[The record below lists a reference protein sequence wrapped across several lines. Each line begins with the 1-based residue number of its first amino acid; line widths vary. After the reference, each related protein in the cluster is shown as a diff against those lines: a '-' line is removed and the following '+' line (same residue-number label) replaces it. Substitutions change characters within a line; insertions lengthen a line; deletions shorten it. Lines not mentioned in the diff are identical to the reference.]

1 MVLIVSS
8 ARISPLDLPMSITVS
23 DSQSF
28 LEQAIDPKPPVLP
41 PDTPLKVAIAAM
53 TQASASCVLSAFEQQ
68 LIGIFTERD
77 VVKITASEIPLAGMV
92 IAEVMTQEPIAIS
105 LDRAGNI
112 FKILSILRSSSRAAL
127 TAKIRHLPVTDQRGN
142 LLGAITGESIRQLLK
157 PGDLL
162 QRRRAQEIMTAE
174 VIVSSTNISVLEVA
188 KQMTTQ
194 RKSCIVICNECDNKK
209 QKPVG
214 IITERD
220 IVKFQAAGLDFAG
233 TTAAAAMNFP
243 LMPLQVK
250 ATLWEAHQ
258 FMQQH
263 HIRRLVVVDEGGYLA
278 GIVTQSTLL
287 HALDP
292 VEMYANIE
300 LLQETVAENIQESK
314 KVNEQLQKEALR
326 RTEVEEQLR
335 LLNENLEEQ
344 IKQRTLDLIN
354 ANSQLK
360 KEIQDRATAE
370 SEVRR
375 LNTELEQR
383 VRERTVQ
390 LAASNQELQQEISDR
405 KLLEEKLHFSETKV
419 RAVFEAMTDIVL
431 VLNIQGNIEVL
442 PTNTAGFSE
451 PDCDIV
457 SLTIEHFFDDD
468 NPDDWWRL
476 VQQVLE
482 TQQTLNFDYSLI
494 VGGREIWFAA
504 CISPFSK
511 DAVIWVARNISARKI
526 AESALSQ
533 KNTELAHT
541 LEELKRTQQELIQ
554 SEKMAALG
562 QLIAGVAHE
571 INSPLG
577 AIRSSVQNIA
587 DFWGR
592 QLQHLPIFFQQLSP
606 ERLQDF
612 FALLHKSSQETDTLS
627 SKEKR
632 QLKKLLQRQLELE
645 EIDNADSLAC
655 TLLDIG
661 ICHNVEPFLP
671 LLKDSTSP
679 NILQI
684 AYEFATVQK
693 STKNIATATDRAA
706 KIVFALKSY
715 SHYEQSGSKAI
726 ANITDGIETVL
737 TLYHYQIKHGVEVVR
752 NYGNDLPSVLCYPD
766 ELNQVWTNLLHN
778 ALQAMGNKGVLKI
791 DVKPE
796 DNAISVSIT
805 DSGQGIP
812 PEIMPRIFEPFFTTK
827 PPGEGSGLGLDIVH
841 KIIEKHQGKMQVES
855 VPGQTKFTV
864 LLPIEITQIN

>member
-1 MVLIVSS
+1 
-8 ARISPLDLPMSITVS
+8 
-23 DSQSF
+23 
-28 LEQAIDPKPPVLP
+28 
-41 PDTPLKVAIAAM
+41 
-53 TQASASCVLSAFEQQ
+53 
-68 LIGIFTERD
+68 
-77 VVKITASEIPLAGMV
+77 
-92 IAEVMTQEPIAIS
+92 
-105 LDRAGNI
+105 
-112 FKILSILRSSSRAAL
+112 
-127 TAKIRHLPVTDQRGN
+127 
-142 LLGAITGESIRQLLK
+142 
-157 PGDLL
+157 
-162 QRRRAQEIMTAE
+162 MTAE
-174 VIVSSTNISVLEVA
+174 VIVASTTTSVLEVT
-188 KQMTTQ
+188 KQMATQ
-194 RKSCIVICNECDNKK
+194 RKSCIVICNECDNKN
-209 QKPVG
+209 QKSVG

-233 TTAAAAMNFP
+233 TRAAAAMSFP
-243 LMPLQVK
+243 LMPLQVE

-292 VEMYANIE
+292 VEMHANVE
-300 LLQETVAENIQESK
+300 LLQETVAENILELK

-335 LLNENLEEQ
+335 LLNDNLEQQ
-344 IKQRTLDLIN
+344 IKQRTLELIN
-354 ANSQLK
+354 SNSQLK
-360 KEIQDRATAE
+360 KEIQDRAIAE
-370 SEVRR
+370 AEVRR

-383 VRERTVQ
+383 VRSRTVQ

-431 VLNIQGNIEVL
+431 VLDIQGNIEVL
-442 PTNTAGFSE
+442 PTNTTAVYE
-451 PDCDIV
+451 PDCDLV
-457 SLTIEHFFDDD
+457 SLTIERFFDD
-468 NPDDWWRL
+468 NNSDDWWML
-476 VQQVLE
+476 VQQVLD
-482 TQQTLNFDYSLI
+482 TKQTLNFDYSLT
-494 VGGREIWFAA
+494 VGGREIWFSA
-504 CISPFSK
+504 CISLFSK
-511 DAVIWVARNISARKI
+511 DAVIWVARNISARKL

-587 DFWGR
+587 DFWAE
-592 QLQHLPIFFQQLSP
+592 QLQQLPIFFQQLSP
-606 ERLQDF
+606 ERQQDF

-632 QLKKLLQRQLELE
+632 QLKKLMQRQLELE
-645 EIDNADSLAC
+645 EIDGADSLAC

-661 ICHNVEPFLP
+661 ICHNVERFLP
-671 LLKDSTSP
+671 LLKDSQSP
-679 NILQI
+679 NILQT

-715 SHYEQSGSKAI
+715 SRYDQSGSKAI

-752 NYGNDLPSVLCYPD
+752 NYGTDLPSVLCYPD

-791 DVKPE
+791 DVKHQ

-805 DSGQGIP
+805 DNGPGIP

-827 PPGEGSGLGLDIVH
+827 PPGEGSGLGLDIVQ
-841 KIIEKHQGKMQVES
+841 KIMEKHQGKLEVES

-864 LLPIEITQIN
+864 SLPIEITDGN

>member
-1 MVLIVSS
+1 M
-8 ARISPLDLPMSITVS
+8 
-23 DSQSF
+23 
-28 LEQAIDPKPPVLP
+28 
-41 PDTPLKVAIAAM
+41 
-53 TQASASCVLSAFEQQ
+53 
-68 LIGIFTERD
+68 
-77 VVKITASEIPLAGMV
+77 
-92 IAEVMTQEPIAIS
+92 
-105 LDRAGNI
+105 
-112 FKILSILRSSSRAAL
+112 
-127 TAKIRHLPVTDQRGN
+127 
-142 LLGAITGESIRQLLK
+142 
-157 PGDLL
+157 
-162 QRRRAQEIMTAE
+162 
-174 VIVSSTNISVLEVA
+174 
-188 KQMTTQ
+188 
-194 RKSCIVICNECDNKK
+194 
-209 QKPVG
+209 
-214 IITERD
+214 
-220 IVKFQAAGLDFAG
+220 
-233 TTAAAAMNFP
+233 
-243 LMPLQVK
+243 
-250 ATLWEAHQ
+250 
-258 FMQQH
+258 
-263 HIRRLVVVDEGGYLA
+263 
-278 GIVTQSTLL
+278 
-287 HALDP
+287 
-292 VEMYANIE
+292 
-300 LLQETVAENIQESK
+300 
-314 KVNEQLQKEALR
+314 NEQLQKEALR

-335 LLNENLEEQ
+335 LLNENLEAQ
-344 IKQRTLDLIN
+344 IERRTLELIN

-383 VRERTVQ
+383 VQERTAQ
-390 LAASNQELQQEISDR
+390 LAASNEELQQEICDR
-405 KLLEEKLHFSETKV
+405 KLLEQKLHFSETKV

-431 VLNIQGNIEVL
+431 VLDVDGNIEVL
-442 PTNTAGFSE
+442 PTNTAVFCD

-457 SLTIEHFFDDD
+457 SITIEHFFDDD

-476 VQQVLE
+476 VRQVLE
-482 TQQTLNFDYSLI
+482 TQQTLNFDYSLT
-494 VGGREIWFAA
+494 VGGREIWFSA
-504 CISPFSK
+504 CISLFSK
-511 DAVIWVARNISARKI
+511 DAVIWVARNISARKL

-587 DFWGR
+587 DFWAE
-592 QLQHLPIFFQQLSP
+592 QLQQLPIFFKQLSP
-606 ERLQDF
+606 ERQQDF

-632 QLKKLLQRQLELE
+632 QLKKSLQRQLEAE
-645 EIDNADSLAC
+645 KIDDADSLAC

-661 ICHNVEPFLP
+661 ICNNVEPFLP
-671 LLKDSTSP
+671 LLKDRESP

-715 SHYEQSGSKAI
+715 SRYDQSGSKAI
-726 ANITDGIETVL
+726 ANITDGINTVL

-752 NYGNDLPSVLCYPD
+752 NYGTDLPSVLCYPD

-791 DVKPE
+791 DVKHQ

-805 DSGQGIP
+805 DNGPGIP
-812 PEIMPRIFEPFFTTK
+812 PEIMPRIFDPFFTTK
-827 PPGEGSGLGLDIVH
+827 PPGEGTGLGLDIVL
-841 KIIEKHQGKMQVES
+841 KIIEKHQGKLQVES

-864 LLPIEITQIN
+864 CLPIKITDGN

>member
-1 MVLIVSS
+1 
-8 ARISPLDLPMSITVS
+8 
-23 DSQSF
+23 
-28 LEQAIDPKPPVLP
+28 
-41 PDTPLKVAIAAM
+41 
-53 TQASASCVLSAFEQQ
+53 
-68 LIGIFTERD
+68 
-77 VVKITASEIPLAGMV
+77 
-92 IAEVMTQEPIAIS
+92 
-105 LDRAGNI
+105 
-112 FKILSILRSSSRAAL
+112 
-127 TAKIRHLPVTDQRGN
+127 
-142 LLGAITGESIRQLLK
+142 
-157 PGDLL
+157 
-162 QRRRAQEIMTAE
+162 MTAE
-174 VIVSSTNISVLEVA
+174 VIVASTTTSVLEVT
-188 KQMTTQ
+188 KQMATQ
-194 RKSCIVICNECDNKK
+194 RKSCIVICNECDNKN
-209 QKPVG
+209 QKSVG

-233 TTAAAAMNFP
+233 TRAAAAMSFP
-243 LMPLQVK
+243 LMPLQVE

-292 VEMYANIE
+292 VEMHANVE
-300 LLQETVAENIQESK
+300 LLQETVAENILELK

-335 LLNENLEEQ
+335 LLNDNLEQQ
-344 IKQRTLDLIN
+344 IKQRTLELIN
-354 ANSQLK
+354 SNSQLK
-360 KEIQDRATAE
+360 KEIQDRAIAE
-370 SEVRR
+370 AEVRR

-431 VLNIQGNIEVL
+431 VLDIQGNIEVL
-442 PTNTAGFSE
+442 PTNTTAVYE
-451 PDCDIV
+451 PDCDLV
-457 SLTIEHFFDDD
+457 SLTIERFFDD
-468 NPDDWWRL
+468 NNSDDWWML
-476 VQQVLE
+476 VQQVLD
-482 TQQTLNFDYSLI
+482 TKQTLNVDYSLT
-494 VGGREIWFAA
+494 VGGREIWFSA
-504 CISPFSK
+504 CISLFSK
-511 DAVIWVARNISARKI
+511 DAVIWVARNISARKL

-587 DFWGR
+587 DFWAE
-592 QLQHLPIFFQQLSP
+592 QLQQLPIFFQQLSP
-606 ERLQDF
+606 ERQQDF

-632 QLKKLLQRQLELE
+632 QLKKLMQRQLELE
-645 EIDNADSLAC
+645 EIDGADSLAC

-661 ICHNVEPFLP
+661 ICHNVERFLP
-671 LLKDSTSP
+671 LLKDSQSP
-679 NILQI
+679 NILQT

-715 SHYEQSGSKAI
+715 SRYDQSGSKAI

-752 NYGNDLPSVLCYPD
+752 NYGTDLPSVLCYPD

-791 DVKPE
+791 DVKHQ

-827 PPGEGSGLGLDIVH
+827 PPGEGSGLGLDIVQ
-841 KIIEKHQGKMQVES
+841 KIMEKHQGKLEVES

-864 LLPIEITQIN
+864 SLPIEITDGN

>member
-1 MVLIVSS
+1 M
-8 ARISPLDLPMSITVS
+8 
-23 DSQSF
+23 
-28 LEQAIDPKPPVLP
+28 
-41 PDTPLKVAIAAM
+41 
-53 TQASASCVLSAFEQQ
+53 
-68 LIGIFTERD
+68 
-77 VVKITASEIPLAGMV
+77 
-92 IAEVMTQEPIAIS
+92 
-105 LDRAGNI
+105 
-112 FKILSILRSSSRAAL
+112 
-127 TAKIRHLPVTDQRGN
+127 
-142 LLGAITGESIRQLLK
+142 
-157 PGDLL
+157 
-162 QRRRAQEIMTAE
+162 
-174 VIVSSTNISVLEVA
+174 
-188 KQMTTQ
+188 
-194 RKSCIVICNECDNKK
+194 
-209 QKPVG
+209 
-214 IITERD
+214 
-220 IVKFQAAGLDFAG
+220 
-233 TTAAAAMNFP
+233 
-243 LMPLQVK
+243 
-250 ATLWEAHQ
+250 
-258 FMQQH
+258 
-263 HIRRLVVVDEGGYLA
+263 
-278 GIVTQSTLL
+278 
-287 HALDP
+287 
-292 VEMYANIE
+292 
-300 LLQETVAENIQESK
+300 
-314 KVNEQLQKEALR
+314 NEQLQKEALR

-335 LLNENLEEQ
+335 LLNENLEAQ
-344 IKQRTLDLIN
+344 IERRTLELIN

-383 VRERTVQ
+383 VQERTAQ
-390 LAASNQELQQEISDR
+390 LAASNEELQQEICDR
-405 KLLEEKLHFSETKV
+405 KLLEQKLHFSETKV

-431 VLNIQGNIEVL
+431 VLDVDGNIEVL
-442 PTNTAGFSE
+442 PTNTAVFCD

-476 VQQVLE
+476 VRQVLE
-482 TQQTLNFDYSLI
+482 TQQTLNFDYSLT
-494 VGGREIWFAA
+494 VGDREIWFSA
-504 CISPFSK
+504 CISLFSK
-511 DAVIWVARNISARKI
+511 DAVIWVARNISARKL

-587 DFWGR
+587 DFWAE
-592 QLQHLPIFFQQLSP
+592 QLQQLPIFFKQLSP
-606 ERLQDF
+606 ERQQDF

-632 QLKKLLQRQLELE
+632 QLKKSLQRQLEAE
-645 EIDNADSLAC
+645 KIDDADSLAC

-661 ICHNVEPFLP
+661 ICNNVEPFLP
-671 LLKDSTSP
+671 LLKDRESP

-715 SHYEQSGSKAI
+715 SRYDQSGSKAI
-726 ANITDGIETVL
+726 ANITDGINTVL

-752 NYGNDLPSVLCYPD
+752 NYGTDLPSVLCYPD

-778 ALQAMGNKGVLKI
+778 ALQVMGNKGVLKI
-791 DVKPE
+791 DVKHQ

-805 DSGQGIP
+805 DNGPGIP
-812 PEIMPRIFEPFFTTK
+812 PEIMPRIFDPFFTTK
-827 PPGEGSGLGLDIVH
+827 PPGEGTGLGLDIVL
-841 KIIEKHQGKMQVES
+841 KIIEKHQGKLQVES

-864 LLPIEITQIN
+864 CLPIKITDGN

>member
-1 MVLIVSS
+1 M
-8 ARISPLDLPMSITVS
+8 
-23 DSQSF
+23 
-28 LEQAIDPKPPVLP
+28 
-41 PDTPLKVAIAAM
+41 
-53 TQASASCVLSAFEQQ
+53 
-68 LIGIFTERD
+68 
-77 VVKITASEIPLAGMV
+77 
-92 IAEVMTQEPIAIS
+92 
-105 LDRAGNI
+105 
-112 FKILSILRSSSRAAL
+112 
-127 TAKIRHLPVTDQRGN
+127 
-142 LLGAITGESIRQLLK
+142 LGAITGESIRQILE

-162 QRRRAQEIMTAE
+162 QMRRAQEIMTAE
-174 VIVSSTNISVLEVA
+174 VIVASTSTSVLEVA

-233 TTAAAAMNFP
+233 TRAAAAMSFP
-243 LMPLQVK
+243 LIPLQIT
-250 ATLWEAHQ
+250 ATLWQAHQ

-263 HIRRLVVVDEGGYLA
+263 HIRRLVVVNEAGYLA
-278 GIVTQSTLL
+278 GIVTQSSLL
-287 HALDP
+287 YALYP
-292 VEMYANIE
+292 VELLTNVE
-300 LLQETVAENIQESK
+300 VLQETVAEKIQELK

-344 IKQRTLDLIN
+344 IKLRTLELIK

-370 SEVRR
+370 AEVRR

-383 VRERTVQ
+383 VRDRTVQ
-390 LAASNQELQQEISDR
+390 LAASNDNLQQEISDR

-442 PTNTAGFSE
+442 PTNTAAFSE
-451 PDCDIV
+451 PYCDLV

-468 NPDDWWRL
+468 NPDDWWML

-482 TQQTLNFDYSLI
+482 TQQTLNFDYSLT
-494 VGGREIWFAA
+494 VDGREIWFSA
-504 CISPFSK
+504 CISLFSK
-511 DAVIWVARNISARKI
+511 DAVIWVARNISDRKL

-587 DFWGR
+587 DFWAE
-592 QLQHLPIFFQQLSP
+592 QLHQLPIFFKQLSP
-606 ERLQDF
+606 ERQQDF

-632 QLKKLLQRQLELE
+632 QLKKSLQRQLEAE
-645 EIDNADSLAC
+645 KIDDADSLAC

-661 ICHNVEPFLP
+661 ICNNVEPFLP
-671 LLKDSTSP
+671 LLKDRESP

-715 SHYEQSGSKAI
+715 SRYDQSGSKAI
-726 ANITDGIETVL
+726 ANITEGIDTVL

-791 DVKPE
+791 DVKHQ

-805 DSGQGIP
+805 DNGPGIP

-827 PPGEGSGLGLDIVH
+827 PPGEGTGLGLDIVL
-841 KIIEKHQGKMQVES
+841 KIIEKHQGKLQVES

-864 LLPIEITQIN
+864 YLPIKITDGN

>member
-1 MVLIVSS
+1 
-8 ARISPLDLPMSITVS
+8 MSITVF

-28 LEQAIDPKPPVLP
+28 LEQAIDRKPPVLP

-53 TQASASCVLSAFEQQ
+53 TQARASCVLIAFERQ

-77 VVKITASEIPLAGMV
+77 VVKITASEIPLAGLI
-92 IAEVMTQEPIAIS
+92 IAEVMTEKPIAIS
-105 LDRAGNI
+105 LDKAGNI
-112 FKILSILRSSSRAAL
+112 FKILSILRS
-127 TAKIRHLPVTDQRGN
+127 AKIRHLPVTDNSGN
-142 LLGAITGESIRQLLK
+142 LLGAITGESIRQILK

-162 QRRRAQEIMTAE
+162 QMRRAEEIMTAE
-174 VIVSSTNISVLEVA
+174 VRIASTNTSVLEVA
-188 KQMTTQ
+188 KQMATE
-194 RKSCIVICNECDNKK
+194 RKSCIVICNECDNKN

-220 IVKFQAAGLDFAG
+220 IVKFQATGLDFAG
-233 TTAAAAMNFP
+233 TRAAAAMSFP
-243 LMPLQVK
+243 LMPLQAK

-258 FMQQH
+258 FMQDH

-278 GIVTQSTLL
+278 GIVTQSSLL

-292 VEMYANIE
+292 VEMHANVE
-300 LLQETVAENIQESK
+300 LLQETVAENILELK

-326 RTEVEEQLR
+326 RTEIEEQLR

-344 IKQRTLDLIN
+344 IKLRTLELIN
-354 ANSQLK
+354 TNSQLK

-370 SEVRR
+370 AEVRR

-390 LAASNQELQQEISDR
+390 LGASNQELQQEISDR

-431 VLNIQGNIEVL
+431 VLNIHGNIEVL
-442 PTNTAGFSE
+442 PTNTAAVYE
-451 PDCDIV
+451 PDCDLV
-457 SLTIEHFFDDD
+457 SLTVEHFFDDD
-468 NPDDWWRL
+468 NPDDWWML

-482 TQQTLNFDYSLI
+482 TQQTLNFDYSLT
-494 VGGREIWFAA
+494 VGDREIWFSA
-504 CISPFSK
+504 CISLFSK
-511 DAVIWVARNISARKI
+511 DAVIWVARNISARKL
-526 AESALSQ
+526 AESALCK
-533 KNTELAHT
+533 KNVELAHT

-587 DFWGR
+587 DFWAE
-592 QLQHLPIFFQQLSP
+592 QLHQLPIFFKQLSP
-606 ERLQDF
+606 ERQQDF
-612 FALLHKSSQETDTLS
+612 FALLYNSSKETDNLS

-632 QLKKLLQRQLELE
+632 QLKKLLQRQLESE
-645 EIDNADSLAC
+645 KIDDADSLAC

-661 ICHNVEPFLP
+661 ICNNLERFLP
-671 LLKDSTSP
+671 LLKDSASP
-679 NILQI
+679 NILQT

-693 STKNIATATDRAA
+693 STKNIVTATDRAA

-715 SHYEQSGSKAI
+715 SRYDQSGSKAI
-726 ANITDGIETVL
+726 ANITDGIDTVL

-752 NYGNDLPSVLCYPD
+752 NYGNDLPSMLCYPD

-778 ALQAMGNKGVLKI
+778 ALQAMGNKGMLKI
-791 DVKPE
+791 EVKHQ

-805 DSGQGIP
+805 DSGPGIP

-841 KIIEKHQGKMQVES
+841 KIIKKHQGKLQVES

-864 LLPIEITQIN
+864 SLPIEITETNN

>member
-1 MVLIVSS
+1 
-8 ARISPLDLPMSITVS
+8 MSITVS

-28 LEQAIDPKPPVLP
+28 LEQAIAKPPVLP

-53 TQASASCVLSAFEQQ
+53 TEARASCILIAFDRQ

-77 VVKITASEIPLAGMV
+77 VVKITASEIPLAGMA
-92 IAEVMTQEPIAIS
+92 IAEVMTQNPIAIS
-105 LDRAGNI
+105 LDNAGNI
-112 FKILSILRSSSRAAL
+112 FKILSILRS
-127 TAKIRHLPVTDQRGN
+127 AKIRHLPVTDNSGN
-142 LLGAITGESIRQLLK
+142 LLGAITGESIRQILK

-162 QRRRAQEIMTAE
+162 QMRRAEEIMTAE
-174 VIVSSTNISVLEVA
+174 VIVASTNTSVLEVA
-188 KQMTTQ
+188 KQMATQ
-194 RKSCIVICNECDNKK
+194 RKSCIVICNECDNNN

-233 TTAAAAMNFP
+233 TRAAAAMSFP
-243 LMPLQVK
+243 LMPLQAK

-258 FMQQH
+258 FMQEH
-263 HIRRLVVVDEGGYLA
+263 RIRRLVVVDEGGYLA

-292 VEMYANIE
+292 VEMHANVE
-300 LLQETVAENIQESK
+300 LLQETVAENLLELK

-326 RTEVEEQLR
+326 RTEIEEQLR

-344 IKQRTLDLIN
+344 IKLRTLELIN
-354 ANSQLK
+354 TNSQLK

-370 SEVRR
+370 AEVRR

-383 VRERTVQ
+383 VLERTVQ

-405 KLLEEKLHFSETKV
+405 QLLEEKLHFSESKV
-419 RAVFEAMTDIVL
+419 RAVFEAMTDIVM
-431 VLNIQGNIEVL
+431 VLDSQGNIEVL
-442 PTNTAGFSE
+442 PTNTAAVYE
-451 PDCDIV
+451 PDCDLV
-457 SLTIEHFFDDD
+457 SLTVEHFFDDD
-468 NPDDWWRL
+468 NPDDWWML
-476 VQQVLE
+476 VLQVLE
-482 TQQTLNFDYSLI
+482 TQQTVNFDYSLT
-494 VGGREIWFAA
+494 VGDREIWFYA
-504 CISPFSK
+504 CISLFSK
-511 DAVIWVARNISARKI
+511 DAVIWVARNISARKL

-533 KNTELAHT
+533 KNAELAHT

-587 DFWGR
+587 DFWAE
-592 QLQHLPIFFQQLSP
+592 QLQQLPIFFQQLSP
-606 ERLQDF
+606 ERQHDF
-612 FALLHKSSQETDTLS
+612 FALLYNSSTETDNLS

-632 QLKKLLQRQLELE
+632 QLKKLLQRQLESE
-645 EIDNADSLAC
+645 KIDDADSLAC

-661 ICHNVEPFLP
+661 ISSNNLESFLP

-679 NILQI
+679 NILKI

-693 STKNIATATDRAA
+693 STKNIVTATDRAA

-715 SHYEQSGSKAI
+715 SRYDQSGSKAI
-726 ANITDGIETVL
+726 ANITDGIDTVL

-791 DVKPE
+791 DVKHE
-796 DNAISVSIT
+796 DNAISVCIT
-805 DSGQGIP
+805 DSGPGIP

-841 KIIEKHQGKMQVES
+841 KIIKKHQGKLQVES
-855 VPGQTKFTV
+855 VPGQTQFTV
-864 LLPIEITQIN
+864 FLPLEQDLRIDPPNPP